1 MKKLLLLSL
10 LSASVFASST
20 YEIRIFSEGVTEPIK
35 YSIGDIEFKFDK
47 QSYLDFEKPTLTWS
61 ISGKPQKTEIDN
73 GVGTVAPSG
82 SIVIES
88 PISGLNSYSITATTP
103 KDSKSASA
111 SFNYY
116 RPNSCKNIKAFSPTA
131 PSGVYKLTITNKQIS
146 AYCDMTNDGGGWTLV
161 MRGKGGDT
169 AGWATAG
176 ALKPENAGQ
185 SNAPTGATFKLSDAD
200 INEIRGS
207 QGIYRLTSDGLS
219 YRTRFLQAHQY
230 GHTTVIS
237 SHSERTVSYSTQNWA
252 SPKYGF
258 INNGRYLGFTDFTDD
273 SGSYSSFFTTNYS
286 MIHWMVGDG
295 KTYGYGSPTSKS
307 SHCVGSYTGCNMTM
321 WVK

>member
-20 YEIRIFSEGVTEPIK
+20 YEIRIFSEGVTEPIN
-35 YSIGDIEFKFDK
+35 Y
-47 QSYLDFEKPTLTWS
+47 KPS
-61 ISGKPQKTEIDN
+61 
-73 GVGTVAPSG
+73 
-82 SIVIES
+82 
-88 PISGLNSYSITATTP
+88 
-103 KDSKSASA
+103 
-111 SFNYY
+111 
-116 RPNSCKNIKAFSPTA
+116 SCKNIKTFSPTA

-146 AYCDMTNDGGGWTLV
+146 VYCDMTNDDGGWTLV

-258 INNGRYLGFTDFTDD
+258 INNGRYFGFTDD
-273 SGSYSSFFTTNYS
+273 SGLYSSFFTTNYS
-286 MIHWMVGDG
+286 MSRWLIGDG
-295 KTYGYGSPTSKS
+295 ETYGGPPSAS
-307 SHCVGSYTGCNMTM
+307 SFCGGETAGCSMAM